1 MRDQKWSDFDG
12 TQKLFKTTKGVSKE
26 EVEKMK
32 QDAASHTAED
42 KKRREEV
49 DARNQADTL
58 VFQTRK
64 QMKEFGEK
72 MADRLSGLI
81 GEIKQLYR
89 TETYRPSPQAECRYC
104 DFKSLCPLWP
114 EGRELFPRSVKVG
127 T

>member
-1 MRDQKWSDFDG
+1 MRQVELAFLREKNIEG
-12 TQKLFKTTKGVSKE
+12 T
-26 EVEKMK
+26 MK
-32 QDAASHTAED
+32 RVLLGMNSSAQ
-42 KKRREEV
+42 
-49 DARNQADTL
+49 
-58 VFQTRK
+58 
-64 QMKEFGEK
+64 KEFGEK

-81 GEIKQLYR
+81 GEIKELYR